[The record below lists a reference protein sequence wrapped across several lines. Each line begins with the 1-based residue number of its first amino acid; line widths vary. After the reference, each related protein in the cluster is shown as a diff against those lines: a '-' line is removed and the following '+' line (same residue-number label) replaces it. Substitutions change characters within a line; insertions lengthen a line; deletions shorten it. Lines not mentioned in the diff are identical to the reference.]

1 MKSTRLLCF
10 YAFIVAGGGG
20 SGIVFYDS
28 DILW

>member
-10 YAFIVAGGGG
+10 YAFIAAGGGG
-20 SGIVFYDS
+20 GIVFSDS